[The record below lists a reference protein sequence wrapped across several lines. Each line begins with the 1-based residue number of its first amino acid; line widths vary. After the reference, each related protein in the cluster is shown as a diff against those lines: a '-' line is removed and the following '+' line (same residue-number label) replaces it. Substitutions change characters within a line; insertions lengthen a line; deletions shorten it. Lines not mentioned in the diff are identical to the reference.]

1 MEIVMRKA
9 IMLMLLL
16 VVVGNS
22 ARAEEVKDP
31 ADPFGVIKYALPY
44 AEQGNVTG
52 QLTVA
57 STYYYGKHA
66 PQDYTKAIKWFRL
79 AAQQGDTTAQN
90 FLGLMYLKGQGVP
103 QDLARAQMWS
113 DLADASG
120 KQSRFLTKDELAQ
133 MRSDL
138 AKQVSSKQAAEAQK
152 MAKDCQANSFK
163 GCD

>member
-9 IMLMLLL
+9 ILLMLL
-16 VVVGNS
+16 VVVSGG
-22 ARAEEVKDP
+22 AVAEDVKDP

-66 PQDYTKAIKWFRL
+66 PQDYAKAIKWFRL
-79 AAQQGDTTAQN
+79 AAQQDDTTAQN
-90 FLGLMYLKGQGVP
+90 FLGLMYLKGQGVS
-103 QDLARAQMWS
+103 QDLVRAQMWS
-113 DLADASG
+113 DLATASG
-120 KQSRFLTKDELAQ
+120 KEGRFLTKDELAQ

-138 AKQVSSKQAAEAQK
+138 ARQVSPKQVAEAQK
-152 MAKDCQANSFK
+152 MAKDCQANNFK

>member
-1 MEIVMRKA
+1 MRKA
-9 IMLMLLL
+9 ILLMLL
-16 VVVGNS
+16 VVVSGG
-22 ARAEEVKDP
+22 AVAEDVKDP

-66 PQDYTKAIKWFRL
+66 PQDYAKAIKWFRL
-79 AAQQGDTTAQN
+79 AAQQDDTTAQN
-90 FLGLMYLKGQGVP
+90 FLGLMYLKGQGVS
-103 QDLARAQMWS
+103 QDLVRAQMWS
-113 DLADASG
+113 DLATASG
-120 KQSRFLTKDELAQ
+120 KEGRFLTKDELAQ

-138 AKQVSSKQAAEAQK
+138 ARQVSPKQVAEAQK
-152 MAKDCQANSFK
+152 MAKDCQANNFK